1 MAKKPSVAMTAV
13 LLLAA
18 GVVLGVSTLPG
29 EQGLTAS
36 VAEAP
41 SSPSPAVL
49 GTPSPSAFE
58 PEYRDVA
65 DDPESRVY
73 GPFIE
78 CSADYA
84 DGPGAELD
92 RKNMIG
98 PENSVMV
105 SPEEMKAM
113 GRPEAEIQAQA
124 AKWKELSPDERE
136 EQLCRAAQQNTVIGQ

>member
-1 MAKKPSVAMTAV
+1 MTAV

-18 GVVLGVSTLPG
+18 GLVLGISTLPG

-36 VAEAP
+36 VGVAAP
-41 SSPSPAVL
+41 PSPAVL
-49 GTPSPSAFE
+49 GTPSAPALE
-58 PEYRDVA
+58 PEYRDVT
-65 DDPESRVY
+65 DDPEATVY
-73 GPFIE
+73 EPFIE

-113 GRPEAEIQAQA
+113 GRPEAEIHAQRA
-124 AKWKELSPDERE
+124 RWNALSPEERE
-136 EQLCRAAQQNTVIGQ
+136 EQLCRAAQQNAVIGQ